1 MTHNDILNKW
11 CKKSFVH
18 KIILSVRNHVVS
30 PYKGIVKRNI
40 NECNSV
46 FEDLKSAIHII
57 FDRLLF

>member
-1 MTHNDILNKW
+1 MTHNDILIKW

-18 KIILSVRNHVVS
+18 KVILNVRNHVVS
-30 PYKGIVKRNI
+30 TYKGIVKRNI

-57 FDRLLF
+57 ADPLYF